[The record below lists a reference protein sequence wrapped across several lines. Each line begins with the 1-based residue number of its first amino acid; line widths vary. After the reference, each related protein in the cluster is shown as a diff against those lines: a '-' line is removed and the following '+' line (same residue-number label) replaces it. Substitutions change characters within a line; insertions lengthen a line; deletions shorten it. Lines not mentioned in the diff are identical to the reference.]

1 MELIFKGEKYIDSLE
16 KVKELKRK
24 NTNGLLVLKKL
35 GKEVYLYFAKDKKS
49 DTKEGGVL
57 VQVISIKSPIE
68 VIKHN
73 FEMTDI
79 VVGNVKNS
87 YFKKEQTFGSYYG
100 E

>member
-1 MELIFKGEKYIDSLE
+1 
-16 KVKELKRK
+16 
-24 NTNGLLVLKKL
+24 
-35 GKEVYLYFAKDKKS
+35 VYLYFAKDKKS